1 MQCVCKTIRFNFE
14 PTLSSN
20 KICLYGRRF
29 KKKKKRARDRR
40 RGTGDWV
47 NSYSSGW
54 QKPSVWCHPVSLFSI
69 MCRGWK
75 QTAATLC
82 WIKSGENAA
91 NQRVALNSSREK
103 MALGAHVA
111 LRLSEV
117 AGVFFFF
124 FWRYDELLNMLEQFW
139 SSVDLDRVSLF
150 LERANAEKPA
160 RLEKSYSCSLI
171 LASSWRSR
179 WFIYGCDNSYV

>member
-103 MALGAHVA
+103 MALDAHVA

-124 FWRYDELLNMLEQFW
+124 FGDTMSFW
-139 SSVDLDRVSLF
+139 ICLSSF
-150 LERANAEKPA
+150 G
-160 RLEKSYSCSLI
+160 RLLI
-171 LASSWRSR
+171 LIACPCFWKEQTQRNR
-179 WFIYGCDNSYV
+179 RDWKKVTAVP